1 MPGCWRSGALIH
13 PCYDGGQA
21 RILGKTNK
29 IISTINLQ
37 QAGSA
42 SVMTMIKK
50 LLPALLL
57 SAFCFQSQAG
67 TASAPHLNVAQLQRL
82 APAQQLAQLA
92 EQYYQHGLY
101 FDPIGATYNGDDR
114 YNDRLPETL
123 NPRIRA
129 KKAQGLKQIAGQLN
143 KLKREQFSPADQVSY
158 DCLKYEIEAE
168 LALEKFDEHL
178 LPFTQM
184 DSLPLTLAHFASG
197 QSAQPLQTI
206 PQYWAFLHRLQQLPN
221 WLKQAQQNMQSGMK
235 QGLVLPKALV
245 SSSLP
250 QFAQLISTDLDSH
263 PYYAA
268 VKNMPGH
275 FSASEKQALSRAYS
289 QILQKQVI
297 PALTRFH
304 TFVSRDYLNAARTS
318 TGWSD
323 LPNGKDWY
331 AALVRYQTTTT
342 LSYEEIHQTGLREV
356 ARIQAEFARLGP
368 QLGYHGEAQALPA
381 WMDKQD
387 KYRPFKTEQEILA
400 AYKEI
405 DLQVKSHLPNLFG
418 KIPKAA
424 LEVRPEPEIS
434 RATASDHYT
443 NPSLDGTRPGVFW
456 VVINKPEEYANTGM
470 KTLYLHEGQP
480 GHHFHLAGLQELDVP
495 KFRKTGGNNAYTE
508 GWALYAETL
517 GHEMGLY
524 ANDPNAYFGHLSD
537 EMLRA
542 TRLVVDTGMH
552 AKGWSREQGIQYIKD
567 TLGYNEAMSK
577 QVIERYMAWPAQAL
591 GYKVGSLKIMELRKL
606 AEKEL
611 GQAFK
616 LKDFHDMVLSD
627 GTLPLK
633 LLEQKALQWIASQQ
647 AQKN

>member
-1 MPGCWRSGALIH
+1 M
-13 PCYDGGQA
+13 
-21 RILGKTNK
+21 
-29 IISTINLQ
+29 
-37 QAGSA
+37 
-42 SVMTMIKK
+42 MIKK
-50 LLPALLL
+50 LLPALILSSLSLL
-57 SAFCFQSQAG
+57 AQAS
-67 TASAPHLNVAQLQRL
+67 TATPPKLQITQIQRL
-82 APAQQLAQLA
+82 APAQQLAHLA
-92 EQYYQHGLY
+92 EQYYQQGLY
-101 FDPIGATYNGDDR
+101 FDPIGATYNGDER
-114 YNDRLPETL
+114 YNDKLPETL
-123 NPRIRA
+123 NPRVRL
-129 KKAQGLKQIAGQLN
+129 KKTQGLQQLAMALAKIPRE
-143 KLKREQFSPADQVSY
+143 KLSASDLVSY
-158 DCLKYEIEAE
+158 DCLHYEIAAE
-168 LALEKFDEHL
+168 LSLQNYPDYL
-178 LPFTQM
+178 MPFNQM
-184 DSLPLTLAHFASG
+184 DSLPLTLAHFAGG

-206 PQYWAFLHRLQQLPN
+206 PQYWAFLHRLQQLPV
-221 WLKQAQQNMQSGMK
+221 WLNQAQLNMKMGIK
-235 QGLVLPKALV
+235 QGIVLPKALV
-245 SSSLP
+245 LSSLP
-250 QFAQLISTDLDSH
+250 QFEQLITRDLNKH

-268 VKNMPGH
+268 IQAMPAD
-275 FSASEKQALSRAYS
+275 FSTAEKQALNRAYS

-297 PALTRFH
+297 PALIRFH
-304 TFVSRDYLNAARTS
+304 TFVGNDYVKAARDS
-318 TGWSD
+318 TGWTD
-323 LPNGKDWY
+323 LPQGKEWY
-331 AALVRYQTTTT
+331 AALVRYQTTTE

-368 QLGYHGEAQALPA
+368 KLGYQGEPQALPA

-405 DLQVKSHLPNLFG
+405 DQQVRTHLPELFG

-456 VVINKPEEYANTGM
+456 VVINKPEDYANTGM

-567 TLGYNEAMSK
+567 TLGYNDALSK

-591 GYKVGSLKIMELRKL
+591 GYKVGSLKIMALRKQ
-606 AEKEL
+606 AENEL
-611 GQAFK
+611 GSAFK
-616 LKDFHDMVLSD
+616 LKDFHDMILSD

-633 LLEQKALQWIASQQ
+633 LLEQKALRWIAQQ
-647 AQKN
+647 KQHKS